1 MKGRWWVSLLG
12 WCLLLWGVAGCA
24 TDNKPVP
31 LVVLEPPP
39 NAKEQART
47 LLLEGNQRFGEGRW
61 EAARREFQAAI
72 DEQADLAEAHY
83 NLALSL
89 ERLGDAASAKKHYIE
104 AANLAPGH
112 KVIWNSPP
120 LQRYGNVPD
129 APAQPAAAPS
139 LPAFGGIGGA
149 GGLGGGV
156 GGGY

>member
-1 MKGRWWVSLLG
+1 MKGRLWVSILG

-39 NAKEQART
+39 NATEQART

-120 LQRYGNVPD
+120 LRRYGNVPD